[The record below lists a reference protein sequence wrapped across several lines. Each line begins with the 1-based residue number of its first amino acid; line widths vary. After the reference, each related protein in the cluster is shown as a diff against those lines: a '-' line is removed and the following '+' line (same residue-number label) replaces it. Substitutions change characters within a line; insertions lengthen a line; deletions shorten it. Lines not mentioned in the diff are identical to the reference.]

1 MWHIMKTKAL
11 LAVQSPD
18 ELIYGELSS
27 EWVSRNFF
35 FPFQTT
41 LPSNIFINSFETT
54 QFLNTFMQQIVS
66 EKKMKSNEE
75 TG

>member
-11 LAVQSPD
+11 LAVQSAD

-27 EWVSRNFF
+27 EWVSRKFF
-35 FPFQTT
+35 FLFQTT